1 MHRCRHRPDGSVVA
15 LRARAGA
22 AARQHGQ
29 RCSTTR
35 LPAHRAHS
43 ELAPWAPL
51 ATSGSEDCRAG
62 DHPRRTRDKRH
73 TVDLPPP
80 HRIRFAVGASGRM
93 HTSCWGSGGGGG
105 SAAGSRGRTREK
117 CAPSRAR
124 AVRVM
129 AWDASI
135 PASSQRAVVSC
146 NINTFGVRARML
158 RSCF

>member
-1 MHRCRHRPDGSVVA
+1 MHRCRHRPYGSVVA
-15 LRARAGA
+15 LRARAGG
-22 AARQHGQ
+22 AARQRCQ

-124 AVRVM
+124 RESDGVGCFHTCILTACCRVLQYQHL
-129 AWDASI
+129 WRAS
-135 PASSQRAVVSC
+135 ADV
-146 NINTFGVRARML
+146 T
-158 RSCF
+158 